1 MWLFF
6 QSRPI
11 VKSDQP
17 ATDVSAEAPAFNWR
31 YITPSL
37 SVLVLTVAMVAYFY
51 RLLPAEVGYHFQS
64 DGSPDQWINRTT
76 IVLWSLLPQLFLTIV
91 SGVITWLISKLSST
105 SSDIADVMVRL
116 GRLPLVMGNM
126 VVIPQAV
133 LFFAMLD
140 IFSYNSYQ
148 VHILPLWALS
158 LIVMAIGAVILTV
171 VFIQTIR
178 QTRQNPR

>member
-1 MWLFF
+1 MFF
-6 QSRPI
+6 QGRPVI
-11 VKSDQP
+11 KSDQP
-17 ATDVSAEAPAFNWR
+17 ATDVSADAPAFRWR
-31 YITPSL
+31 YIMPSL
-37 SVLVLTVAMVAYFY
+37 AVLVLTVAMVAYFY

-64 DGSPDQWINRTT
+64 DGSSDQWLNRTT

-91 SGVITWLISKLSST
+91 SGAVTWLISKLSTT
-105 SSDIADVMVRL
+105 SSDIADIMVKL

-126 VVIPQAV
+126 VVIPQII

-158 LIVMAIGAVILTV
+158 LIVMVTGAVILTV
-171 VFIQTIR
+171 IFIQTIR
-178 QTRQNPR
+178 RTHQSPR